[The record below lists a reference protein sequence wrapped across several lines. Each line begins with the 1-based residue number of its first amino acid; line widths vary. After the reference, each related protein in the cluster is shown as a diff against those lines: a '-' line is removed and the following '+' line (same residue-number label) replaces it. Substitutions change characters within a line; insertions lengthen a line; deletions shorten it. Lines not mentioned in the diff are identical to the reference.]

1 MKQITIV
8 LCLLTLTLFSQLVFA
23 ENQSGKVVRINLY
36 GGEWSNSWKG
46 GMLYKLDTMP
56 AGISYFTV
64 KHADIAF
71 DQFFALLLAAKHA
84 DSSVIVTFN
93 AGAQDANGYINTL
106 AISDD

>member
-1 MKQITIV
+1 MKQLTMV
-8 LCLLTLTLFSQLVFA
+8 LSLLTLSLFSQLVFA
-23 ENQSGKVVRINLY
+23 ENHSGKVVRMNLY

-56 AGISYFTV
+56 AGVSYFTV
-64 KHADIAF
+64 KSTDIAF

-84 DSSVIVTFN
+84 DNSLIVTFN

-106 AISDD
+106 AISDN